1 MVSSVRECLC
11 ACQAGCARTEFKLSA
26 LPQVSGALS
35 RNMSGQEVFVIALL
49 ALALVAAIC
58 LTAAW
63 SSNGERRKAALDV
76 LDVLDRII
84 RWRQ

>member
-1 MVSSVRECLC
+1 MAVP
-11 ACQAGCARTEFKLSA
+11 QA
-26 LPQVSGALS
+26 SGTVNHVLT
-35 RNMSGQEVFVIALL
+35 GQDGFVIALL

-63 SSNGERRKAALDV
+63 SRDKDRREAA

-84 RWRQ
+84 RWRS